1 MTSQA
6 PMPSPARRTAGPDVD
21 PQVDPD
27 VDSDV
32 DPDVEI
38 RTVAV
43 GGVATK
49 VALAGEGP
57 ALLLLHGFPHSWE
70 VWRAVIGP
78 LARRH
83 RVIAPDMRWLRTG
96 KAASVEEPTAR
107 DYDAAT
113 LARDAERLLEALG
126 ATGAAVAGI
135 DAGAPAAFLLALRR
149 PDLVRRLV
157 LMESLLGGLPTGGPG
172 GEQPAAGG
180 PRWWFGFHSE
190 PGLAESV
197 LTGHEDRYIGW
208 FLDNGTLGRG
218 VPSALREAFIAAYT
232 GEDALRRAFSYYRA
246 LPSSA
251 RQIRDATMTAR
262 LTMPTM
268 AIGAHPIGAALEQQL
283 RPIADDL
290 TGHVIE
296 DCGHIIP
303 LDRPDTLLALLQ
315 PFLAADIAV

>member
-1 MTSQA
+1 MT
-6 PMPSPARRTAGPDVD
+6 R
-21 PQVDPD
+21 
-27 VDSDV
+27 
-32 DPDVEI
+32 E
-38 RTVAV
+38 
-43 GGVATK
+43 

-57 ALLLLHGFPHSWE
+57 ALLLLHGFPHTWE

-78 LARRH
+78 LARHH
-83 RVIAPDMRWLRTG
+83 RVIAPDMRWLRTDKG
-96 KAASVEEPTAR
+96 ASGTEPTAEG
-107 DYDAAT
+107 YDAAT
-113 LARDAERLLEALG
+113 LARDAECLLEALG
-126 ATGAAVAGI
+126 VTDVAVAGI
-135 DAGAPAAFLLALRR
+135 DAGAPPAFLLALRR
-149 PDLVRRLV
+149 PGLVRRLV
-157 LMESLLGGLPTGGPG
+157 LMEALLGGLPSSGQTT
-172 GEQPAAGG
+172 AGG

-218 VPSALREAFIAAYT
+218 VPGALREAFIAAYT

-246 LPSSA
+246 LPGSA

-268 AIGAHPIGAALEQQL
+268 AIGAHPVGAALEQQL

-303 LDRPDTLLALLQ
+303 LDRPEALLALIQ
-315 PFLAADIAV
+315 PFLAADVAA

>member
-1 MTSQA
+1 MGADVT
-6 PMPSPARRTAGPDVD
+6 PHTPSPASRTTGPDL
-21 PQVDPD
+21 
-27 VDSDV
+27 

-38 RTVAV
+38 RTVTA
-43 GGVATK
+43 GGMTRE

-57 ALLLLHGFPHSWE
+57 ALLLLHGFPHTWE

-78 LARRH
+78 LARH
-83 RVIAPDMRWLRTG
+83 YRVIAPDMRWLRTDKG
-96 KAASVEEPTAR
+96 ASGTEPTAEG
-107 DYDAAT
+107 YDAAT
-113 LARDAERLLEALG
+113 LARDAECLLEAVG
-126 ATGAAVAGI
+126 VTDVAVAGI
-135 DAGAPAAFLLALRR
+135 DAGAPPAFLLALRR
-149 PDLVRRLV
+149 PGLVRRLV
-157 LMESLLGGLPTGGPG
+157 LMEALLGGLPSSGQT
-172 GEQPAAGG
+172 AAGG

-218 VPSALREAFIAAYT
+218 VPGALREAFIAAYT

-246 LPSSA
+246 LPGSA
-251 RQIRDATMTAR
+251 RQIKDATMTAR

-268 AIGAHPIGAALEQQL
+268 AIGAHPVGAALEQQL

-303 LDRPDTLLALLQ
+303 LDRPEALLALIQ
-315 PFLAADIAV
+315 PFLAADVAA